1 MNNKHLHMIKLV
13 TDISVLKKVI
23 PTTTFTKE
31 EQDLATAALLTAVT
45 QHKGLG
51 MSANQIGL
59 NKRICV
65 INVKEQPL
73 VLVNP
78 QIIDEGQEKLIY
90 FEGCLSLPKTMK
102 KPIKTVRSYNIK
114 VKADNFTE
122 VLEFG
127 TEERAHED
135 INSLFGDINLL
146 ESICVQHEID
156 HLNGLTIR
164 DRQYTETVR
173 LTSFAKLGRNEKL
186 LLKKGE
192 ETLSVKKK
200 NLSTYLEQ
208 GWEVA

>member
-1 MNNKHLHMIKLV
+1 MIKIV
-13 TDISVLKKVI
+13 TDTSALRKSI

-45 QHKGLG
+45 EHQGLG

-65 INVKEQPL
+65 INVREEPL

-78 QIIDEGQEKLIY
+78 TIVEESEEKIMY

-102 KPIKTVRSYNIK
+102 KPIKTVRSYGVK
-114 VKADNFTE
+114 VKADNFPD
-122 VLEFG
+122 VLDFS
-127 TEERAHED
+127 TKERKHED
-135 INSLFGDINLL
+135 INALFGDVDLL
-146 ESICVQHEID
+146 ESVCVQHEID
-156 HLNGLTIR
+156 HLNGVTIR

-173 LTSFAKLGRNEKL
+173 LTTFAKMGRNERFI
-186 LLKKGE
+186 LKKDN

>member
-1 MNNKHLHMIKLV
+1 
-13 TDISVLKKVI
+13 
-23 PTTTFTKE
+23 
-31 EQDLATAALLTAVT
+31 
-45 QHKGLG
+45 

-65 INVKEQPL
+65 INVRDTPL

-78 QIIDEGQEKLIY
+78 QIVDENTEKLIY

-102 KPIKTVRSYNIK
+102 KPIKTVRSYSVK
-114 VKADNFTE
+114 VKADNFPE

-127 TEERAHED
+127 TEERNHKD
-135 INSLFGDINLL
+135 INALFSDLSLL
-146 ESICVQHEID
+146 ESVCVQHEID

-164 DRQYTETVR
+164 DRQYTETVK
-173 LTSFAKLGRNEKL
+173 LTAFGKLGRNEKL
-186 LLKKGE
+186 LLKKDE
-192 ETLSVKKK
+192 QTLSVKKK